1 MAKELSENKM
11 NNFTF
16 SSSAKDQPKVAY
28 SETKIKVLITDIE
41 KRLDKNQ
48 QDYWII
54 RTQLDETKVHN
65 YLAFSMDYNLSE
77 KTAYL
82 LMNPAEAINKLAW
95 LTIKKKDNFEKVIEI
110 KLEK

>member
-1 MAKELSENKM
+1 M
-11 NNFTF
+11 NNFEF
-16 SSSAKDQPKVAY
+16 PPSEKEKSCVAY

-54 RTQLDETKVHN
+54 RTQLDEQTVRN

-95 LTIKKKDNFEKVIEI
+95 LTIKKKDDREKVIEI
-110 KLEK
+110 KIEK

>member
-1 MAKELSENKM
+1 M
-11 NNFTF
+11 NNFE
-16 SSSAKDQPKVAY
+16 SPLEKDQPRVAY

-54 RTQLDETKVHN
+54 RTQLDEQTVRN

-82 LMNPAEAINKLAW
+82 LMNTAEAINKLAW
-95 LTIKKKDNFEKVIEI
+95 LTIKKKDDREKVIEI